1 VAKTL
6 EVIKFRDIIRV
17 ASITRFVPNLLD
29 PTIELTGEDF
39 SSVESVSINDVPAPE
54 FFIVNQSTIWAQLPD
69 GQESI
74 RTVSVVS
81 ANFTRTAL
89 ASIIDFKIGTKTK
102 GIEGVLKL
110 TQLFTKWI
118 LQSPGTDVYNPE
130 RGGGLQ
136 DIAGRMSSTH
146 KVDPILG
153 SIARSVEKTANEIRR
168 AQLAVGRLP
177 LSERLLA
184 ATLVDVAVAA
194 PLQEARAKVRID
206 NMAGD
211 SAVSAMQL

>member
-1 VAKTL
+1 MAKTL
-6 EVIKFRDIIRV
+6 EVIKFRDVIRV
-17 ASITRFVPNLLD
+17 SGITRFVPNLVD

-54 FFIVNQSTIWAQLPD
+54 FFIVNQTTIWAQLPD
-69 GQESI
+69 GQGSI
-74 RTVSVVS
+74 RSISVLS
-81 ANFTRTAL
+81 GSFTRTAL
-89 ASIIDFKIGTKTK
+89 ASLVSFKIGTKTK

-118 LQSPGTDVYNPE
+118 LQSPGSDVFNPE

-136 DIAGRMSSTH
+136 DLAGRMSSTH
-146 KVDPILG
+146 KLDPILG
-153 SIARSVEKTANEIRR
+153 SITRAVEKTANEIRR
-168 AQLAVGRLP
+168 AQLNVGRLP

-211 SAVSAMQL
+211 SAVSALQL